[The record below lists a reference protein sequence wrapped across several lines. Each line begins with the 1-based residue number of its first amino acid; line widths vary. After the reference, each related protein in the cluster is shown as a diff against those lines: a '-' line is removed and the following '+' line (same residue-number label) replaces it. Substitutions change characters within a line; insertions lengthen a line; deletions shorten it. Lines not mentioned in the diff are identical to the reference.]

1 MFLYFSIIFMLL
13 LWLQTLEELEWNV
26 SINMSDRL
34 SKRLFW
40 TRHHAALLLTP
51 RYINYFLCWTVV
63 LGVWNRP
70 IPSELS
76 SSSSSCSYAITPLV
90 CLPPFPLL
98 LHHTFLF
105 TPSPLL
111 FTHRDTWC
119 WPHSVFYRSANWA
132 TVTDTDAES
141 SLWPCWCCF
150 LSVCYCVLIL
160 FCGRNTQQTLNPEQT
175 NRQERLPWTI
185 KEGPSADQRARL
197 GAFRCFIPVVTKS
210 KSSPS
215 LWGGSWR
222 PAITIIRLNISNYN
236 QILHV
241 FTF

>member
-1 MFLYFSIIFMLL
+1 MKCFNQYV
-13 LWLQTLEELEWNV
+13 WQTFQETVLN
-26 SINMSDRL
+26 S
-34 SKRLFW
+34 
-40 TRHHAALLLTP
+40 TP
-51 RYINYFLCWTVV
+51 RCFVTYASLHKLLPV
-63 LGVWNRP
+63 LNGGTGGTT
-70 IPSELS
+70 

-141 SLWPCWCCF
+141 CSSPCWCRF

-175 NRQERLPWTI
+175 NRQEGLPRTI

-197 GAFRCFIPVVTKS
+197 GAFSCHQ
-210 KSSPS
+210 
-215 LWGGSWR
+215 L
-222 PAITIIRLNISNYN
+222 
-236 QILHV
+236 
-241 FTF
+241 